1 MNYSKTWLHHQKVS
15 ELVFQSNIAKRSFSA
30 RMIRSERKVIFYYC
44 SFKKKLFCRTQFL
57 KNDNFPASE
66 VNFEVVNCS
75 LQLQANDI
83 FGMCSCLRVG
93 YLQWWSPRGR
103 SCSLGRLWRYIL
115 KSLVLASK
123 LTSLLVSKTTS
134 PQKCHVLGNKKI
146 ITGKRNRQKWLY
158 FRASRNLITLIKQ
171 AGSRGD
177 LGSIWNLE
185 ELEA

>member
-1 MNYSKTWLHHQKVS
+1 MNYCRTWLHHQKVS

-44 SFKKKLFCRTQFL
+44 SFKKKLFCKTQFL

-83 FGMCSCLRVG
+83 FGMCSCLKVG

-103 SCSLGRLWRYIL
+103 SCSLGRLRGYIL
-115 KSLVLASK
+115 KSLVLALK
-123 LTSLLVSKTTS
+123 LTSLIGLKDYKSSKMS
-134 PQKCHVLGNKKI
+134 CS
-146 ITGKRNRQKWLY
+146 W
-158 FRASRNLITLIKQ
+158 
-171 AGSRGD
+171 
-177 LGSIWNLE
+177 
-185 ELEA
+185 